1 MSLID
6 EEKKIAREDEQAE
19 VKRKNRKLKRKVIF
33 RNVSIVV
40 LIIIIILLLL
50 RSCSSDG
57 NTKLK
62 KFNPQI
68 ESGKYVDDNGEYGT
82 VEAGKTDIPVIE
94 DFTVS
99 KEKPYM
105 SIWNPI
111 TNKKHSYL
119 KYIFKD
125 AETGKEIYS
134 SDLVE
139 PGYKFSVPFGTLM
152 DKGSH
157 KVKVT
162 IENHDYNNP
171 EKLKS
176 GATSEIV
183 ITIN

>member
-19 VKRKNRKLKRKVIF
+19 LKRKNRKLKCKVIF
-33 RNVSIVV
+33 RNISIVV

-50 RSCSSDG
+50 RSCSSD

-62 KFNPQI
+62 QFKPQI
-68 ESGKYVDDNGEYGT
+68 ESGKYIDDNGEYGT
-82 VEAGKTDIPVIE
+82 VEAGKTDIPVVQ
-94 DFTVS
+94 DFTVT

-111 TNKKHSYL
+111 TNKDHSYL
-119 KYIFKD
+119 KYIFTD
-125 AETGKEIYS
+125 IDTGKEIYK

-152 DKGSH
+152 EKGCH
-157 KVKVT
+157 KVKVV

-176 GATSEIV
+176 GGTSEIV
-183 ITIN
+183 ITIK